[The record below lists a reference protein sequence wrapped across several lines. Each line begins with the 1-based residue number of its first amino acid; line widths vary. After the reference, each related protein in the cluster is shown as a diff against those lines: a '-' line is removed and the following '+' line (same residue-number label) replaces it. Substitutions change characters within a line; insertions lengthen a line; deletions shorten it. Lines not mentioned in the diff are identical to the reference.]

1 MSRKVANAMK
11 RTASPRPRDGGQDKA
26 DMTFGGRVRI
36 QMAAAGIKSAAEL
49 SRRMGLGRQTISKW
63 LNDEIKDIGLEN
75 LYRLSD
81 VLNCSARWLATRTG
95 TPSRA
100 TRMSVEEREALDL
113 YRTLAEPVRDSWI
126 SSGRALLKAST
137 APSPSQPFK
146 LKQQ

>member
-1 MSRKVANAMK
+1 MR
-11 RTASPRPRDGGQDKA
+11 RTASPRTRVGNQNKT

-36 QMAAAGIKSAAEL
+36 QMAAAGIKSPAEL

-63 LNDEIKDIGLEN
+63 LNDEIKDIGLDN
-75 LYRLSD
+75 LYKLAD
-81 VLNCSARWLATRTG
+81 TLNCSARWLATRTG
-95 TPSRA
+95 TPYRA
-100 TRMSVEEREALDL
+100 TRMTVEEKEAIDL